1 MKKTL
6 KFECDDRYEAEK
18 LASLLSVQKD
28 NTLWVSGVE
37 AVVGNEIVI
46 QLKDRSSHSVLL
58 KDEQTVVSLKS
69 FMTDLMK
76 GNLTIQSSA
85 CVGSVTEI
93 TINNNNSSSWLT

>member
-6 KFECDDRYEAEK
+6 KFQCDDHYEAEK
-18 LASLLSVQKD
+18 LASLMSVQKD
-28 NTLWVSGVE
+28 NTVWVSGVE

-58 KDEQTVVSLKS
+58 KDEQTVNRLKS
-69 FMTDLMK
+69 FVTDLMK
-76 GNLTIQSSA
+76 GKIKIQSSV

-93 TINNNNSSSWLT
+93 MTTTTVLD

>member
-1 MKKTL
+1 MKTL

-18 LASLLSVQKD
+18 LASLMSVQKD
-28 NTLWVSGVE
+28 NTVWVSGVE

-58 KDEQTVVSLKS
+58 KDEQTVVRLKS

-76 GNLTIQSSA
+76 GKIKIDSSE
-85 CVGSVTEI
+85 CLESVTEI
-93 TINNNNSSSWLT
+93 RASTIILD